1 MESLVNKLNE
11 TDEIWNF
18 MQKKKSFMGCFP
30 SDKIPPIC
38 SFPATMII
46 NTADSSSAGEH
57 WVGLYMEEKL
67 CLYFDSFGLP
77 VLEKDIYN
85 YLSQYFTHYIYNKIC
100 IQDTNS
106 KACGLFCIS
115 FVKSVYSVNSYNSFI
130 NQFDHMDKENN
141 DYNLLHFI

>member
-1 MESLVNKLNE
+1 MDSLVEKLNE
-11 TDEIWNF
+11 TDEIWSYLQN
-18 MQKKKSFMGCFP
+18 KKSFMGCFP

-46 NTADSSSAGEH
+46 NTANSSSAGEH

-85 YLSQYFTHYIYNKIC
+85 YLSQYYGNYVYNKIP
-100 IQDTNS
+100 IQDITS
-106 KACGLFCIS
+106 KACGLFCIA
-115 FVKSVYSVNSYNSFI
+115 FVKSVYSLKSFYKFI
-130 NQFDHMDKENN
+130 QQFDANKNN